1 LGSEHL
7 AVYLHQHLIQTPLPM
22 CSRPHS
28 INPSAAD
35 LSGKHRA
42 KSVPPRPNR
51 LMANV
56 NAAFMQK
63 IFNIPQRKRK
73 PHIHHNGR
81 ADDLRARLEVTKGGT
96 FCHPERLCGRPVRIK
111 KISSDSAASRDAGI
125 EVGKGLAEGRQYYD
139 CLREPSSSTALW
151 WREGSDHGDR
161 F

>member
-1 LGSEHL
+1 VRARAATLGSEHL

-42 KSVPPRPNR
+42 KSVPPKPNR

-63 IFNIPQRKRK
+63 IFNIPQRERK
-73 PHIHHNGR
+73 PHIHHNGK
-81 ADDLRARLEVTKGGT
+81 ADDLGASLETTKSGT
-96 FCHPERLCGRPVRIK
+96 FCHPTTISARPARLK
-111 KISSDSAASRDAGI
+111 KSSSDIALLRGIIIKAAIG
-125 EVGKGLAEGRQYYD
+125 
-139 CLREPSSSTALW
+139 
-151 WREGSDHGDR
+151 
-161 F
+161 